1 MMVES
6 DTSIKI
12 ETADTTVAEPAIK
25 PHLILALDYGVKRWA
40 WRWVTPLPR
49 LRVPLIF

>member
-25 PHLILALDYGVKRWA
+25 LILF
-40 WRWVTPLPR
+40 WRSITG
-49 LRVPLIF
+49 